1 MKSSRRLT
9 LAFALV
15 ALSLAGCGDPSQA
28 EPASISLSPLQPAWT
43 LDAIGAWRL
52 PASVGAGANVSRV
65 ISAGS
70 LTLRADWTW
79 EVRYDYRDLG
89 AAVDREG
96 TRTLSGSYA
105 ARDVDPSSLTV
116 HDDATGATYP
126 ATVNADNT
134 VDLTLDGLR
143 YHFTAAQ

>member
-1 MKSSRRLT
+1 MKPSRCLT

-15 ALSLAGCGDPSQA
+15 ALTLAGCGDPSQA
-28 EPASISLSPLQPAWT
+28 EPAAVTVSPLHPSWT
-43 LDAIGAWRL
+43 LDAVGAWRV
-52 PASVGAGANVSRV
+52 PVSVGAGANVSRV
-65 ISAGS
+65 IRAGS
-70 LTLRADWTW
+70 LTLRADWSW
-79 EVRYDYRDLG
+79 EIQYDYRDLG
-89 AAVDREG
+89 ATVDRQG

>member
-1 MKSSRRLT
+1 VARPRVRRRGRQRLARDPRGLPHPPRRLERGR
-9 LAFALV
+9 
-15 ALSLAGCGDPSQA
+15 SS
-28 EPASISLSPLQPAWT
+28 
-43 LDAIGAWRL
+43 
-52 PASVGAGANVSRV
+52 
-65 ISAGS
+65 
-70 LTLRADWTW
+70 
-79 EVRYDYRDLG
+79 YDYRDLG
-89 AAVDREG
+89 ATVDRQG